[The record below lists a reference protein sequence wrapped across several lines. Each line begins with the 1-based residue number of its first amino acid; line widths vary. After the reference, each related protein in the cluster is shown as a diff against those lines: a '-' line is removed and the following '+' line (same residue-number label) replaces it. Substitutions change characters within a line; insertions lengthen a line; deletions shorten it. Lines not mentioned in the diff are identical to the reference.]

1 MGSRSSAF
9 RQINKLK
16 PEWLTSWYVL
26 ATYTN
31 FSLGDVKLAR
41 GFKLEDLLG
50 ANLVDFF
57 NNSNVGLAVFDHQ
70 VRFQALNPHLA
81 RINGLSVESHIGKTP
96 QELLGEAVLPAQLAA
111 QQVLATGQAIA
122 NLEIAGT
129 LQTKL
134 EAGRWVD
141 NFFPMTD
148 SNGRITHVGAVVVE
162 VPAARNSEKPSFDYE
177 AASPGTVMRSWKE
190 IAHYLAASVKTVQR
204 WEREYNLPV
213 RRLRASKGVEVF
225 GLREELDGWIHART
239 QRRENAPWDV
249 STLKP

>member
-1 MGSRSSAF
+1 MVRFANIHQF
-9 RQINKLK
+9 
-16 PEWLTSWYVL
+16 
-26 ATYTN
+26 
-31 FSLGDVKLAR
+31 FSGDVKLAR
-41 GFKLEDLLG
+41 GFNLEDLLG
-50 ANLVDFF
+50 ANLVEFF

-81 RINGLSVESHIGKTP
+81 RINGLPVESHIGKTP

-129 LQTKL
+129 LQTKPD
-134 EAGRWVD
+134 AGHWVD

-162 VPAARNSEKPSFDYE
+162 VPAGRNSEKPSFDY
-177 AASPGTVMRSWKE
+177 AASHGTVMRSWKE